1 MKIKGILACLLM
13 FSLLLGLVG
22 CGGGSV
28 DPIDSDSEE
37 STTETTTEA
46 PPPALELIRNGKTD
60 FVIVYPENAGE
71 KTISAAIAL
80 KDAIKRFTGATIR
93 YKDDYIGHSSVDQEA
108 VYEILLGNTN
118 RKESQEAMKRVR
130 ADEYLIEAVG
140 TKLVIGGT
148 TELANHNAVSRFV
161 NEWMVDSET
170 LFAGCTDG
178 SLSFGEDDA
187 YLYTK
192 KYTISS
198 MTVNGTPIA
207 QCSFVIPDDWAAE
220 KGVAKL
226 LRRHIRIYTGYQL
239 PVVTESEYEGTCG
252 ILIGRSKHTTL
263 TAPDGEYLCK
273 VTERGVEVVSDTQF
287 GYAEAYFKLLSTL
300 FAPRSEEIALKTGDH
315 CGGSD
320 AAPTDLEKKG
330 DVRVMYHNIW
340 GTLNDLERSYLGDR
354 NGFAKAVYTEYK
366 PDVICMQEAWDAY
379 IYADRMLFPWLRQ
392 EYKEVLVRGAKNR
405 MYYNDA
411 VLELVEFGYKKINSS
426 DSGSAWAVFRHRA
439 TGELFGVINVHFP
452 SNFGL
457 ENDPVAANA
466 RRVKDAETSVVAKN
480 EILQK
485 YPDIPIIHGGD
496 YNSKAGSQPFRV
508 LNDAGLTNARLQ
520 TDDRTEWGT
529 CFKGPTY
536 LDEDDTFE
544 FRTKITATVEGA
556 IDHISLGG
564 KAVKVERY
572 HVLGD
577 LLAMAASD
585 HLAHFV
591 DFSFIK

>member
-1 MKIKGILACLLM
+1 MKPKGMLVWLLM
-13 FSLLLGLVG
+13 FSLLLGLIG
-22 CGGGSV
+22 CNTTPV

-37 STTETTTEA
+37 GTTESNTEA
-46 PPPALELIRNGKTD
+46 PPPELELIRNGKTE
-60 FVIVYPENAGE
+60 FVIVYPEGATE
-71 KTISAAIAL
+71 TTIAAAIAL

-93 YKDDYIGHSSVDQEA
+93 YKDDFIGHSSADQEA

-118 RKESQEAMKRVR
+118 RTESQEAMKRIR

-148 TELANHNAVSRFV
+148 TERANQNAVNRFV
-161 NEWMVDSET
+161 NDWMVDSET
-170 LFAGCTDG
+170 LYAGCTDG
-178 SLSFGEDDA
+178 SLSFGVDDA

-192 KYTISS
+192 KYTIST
-198 MTVNGTPIA
+198 MTLNGTPIS
-207 QCSFVIPDDWAAE
+207 QCSIVIPDDWAAE

-226 LRRHIRIYTGYQL
+226 LRRHIRLYTGYQL

-252 ILIGRSKHTTL
+252 ILIGKSKYTTL

-300 FAPRSEEIALKTGDH
+300 FAPKSEEIALKLGDS
-315 CGGSD
+315 CNGSD

-340 GTLNDLERSYLGDR
+340 GTLNDSERSYLGDR

-379 IYADRMLFPWLRQ
+379 IYADKMLFPWLRE
-392 EYKEVLVRGAKNR
+392 EYTEVLVRGARNR
-405 MYYNDA
+405 MYYNDE

-426 DSGSAWAVFRHRA
+426 DSGSAWAVFCHRA

-452 SNFGL
+452 SNFGY
-457 ENDPVAANA
+457 ENNPVGANE

-496 YNSKAGSQPFRV
+496 YNSTVNTQPFHV
-508 LNDAGLTNARLQ
+508 LKNAGLTNARLL

-544 FRTKITATVEGA
+544 FRTDITAKVENA
-556 IDHISLGG
+556 IDHITLGG
-564 KAVKVERY
+564 KEVKVERY

-577 LLAMAASD
+577 LLALTASD

-591 DFSFIK
+591 DFSFIE